1 ERASVNEERGFLQ
14 RGSRG
19 RGEIERGPE
28 ERGDR
33 RRGGLEGAAR
43 HLGEL
48 ESEARKGARRDAADE
63 RGEDDEAAGAP
74 ELARQG
80 AQHASGEGR
89 GDFLIRQFVQKT
101 VQLPQPQEPLRARG
115 ACREMLGRVEGDSR
129 GPFAL
134 GQGRQ
139 HGLHL
144 LTVHAS
150 TATSKPPPRRGSG
163 RSISRL
169 RIARARKI
177 RFLTVPS
184 GSPVTAAICS

>member
-1 ERASVNEERGFLQ
+1 MRRRGGLPRPLQMYGCAAQERVACAESHRSGEHEGGYGFGRHGDSGGLERASVNEERGFLQ

-80 AQHASGEGR
+80 A
-89 GDFLIRQFVQKT
+89 
-101 VQLPQPQEPLRARG
+101 
-115 ACREMLGRVEGDSR
+115 
-129 GPFAL
+129 
-134 GQGRQ
+134 
-139 HGLHL
+139 
-144 LTVHAS
+144 
-150 TATSKPPPRRGSG
+150 
-163 RSISRL
+163 
-169 RIARARKI
+169 
-177 RFLTVPS
+177 
-184 GSPVTAAICS
+184 